1 VQPFFEDRQRI
12 VLRSVIETEHDDGA
26 HLRPQ
31 SARIATPIRVA
42 RHPIHVAMAAGFEKC
57 AQTRS
62 RVGNGV
68 GQGYAVCI
76 KAVRAGLL
84 GKRGLGFDWRQKS
97 RLA

>member
-1 VQPFFEDRQRI
+1 
-12 VLRSVIETEHDDGA
+12 
-26 HLRPQ
+26 
-31 SARIATPIRVA
+31 
-42 RHPIHVAMAAGFEKC
+42 MAAGFEKC